1 MTDLADLRDAL
12 LPAARPLSGAVA
24 ADVAGVFGS
33 TPAARQIAWVRVM
46 KARVPAF
53 DALEPGDLAIV
64 PASVLDAVAPGPE
77 DRAAIVAALAATPVS
92 GVIVVDGDERAE
104 MVREV
109 GERLAAAGIPGVQV
123 HAADIAALERA
134 IIGFLVGRGAELERQ
149 AGLLE
154 SELQRRA
161 LEGGGPA
168 ALVAA
173 TATFLGRPVALE
185 SAAGRPL
192 AVHAPPTAPEGAAIA
207 TRYTARPRHV
217 AATRFPLPGTGG
229 TAGSGGSV
237 VLLGDAPVGD
247 LARVT
252 VERIGGLLALELAR
266 DDAVR
271 AAADTARRADTLPGA
286 GPPWVVLVARQRGT
300 TAEDEGPARRAARE
314 TLRHEIRLLAPAR
327 QMALRGDADS
337 LEVRAVLA
345 VARQAGERLSDDPGS
360 HPLAGRIAAILER
373 PVALSRP
380 FETPGDR
387 PAAEAEARATLEAA
401 LALAEPPRVA
411 RASWLPAYRLLGILH
426 NVPEG
431 GRLARALLE
440 PILAGRPDVRREHI
454 ATLRAVLD
462 HGGVNEA
469 ATALG
474 VHRNT
479 VAYRLRRIEGLTGWR
494 LSDPDLRLPL
504 ALAVRLV
511 QDEQV

>member
-1 MTDLADLRDAL
+1 VTDLADLREAL
-12 LPAARPLSGAVA
+12 LPAARPIGS
-24 ADVAGVFGS
+24 DVAG
-33 TPAARQIAWVRVM
+33 TRPIAWVRVM

-53 DALEPGDLAIV
+53 DALDPGDLAILQT
-64 PASVLDAVAPGPE
+64 SVLDAVAPSRE
-77 DRAAIVAALAATPVS
+77 DRSALVAGLAATPVS
-92 GVIVVDGDERAE
+92 GVIVVEGEERAAIVKE
-104 MVREV
+104 L
-109 GERLAAAGIPGVQV
+109 GELLAASAIPGLHVRV
-123 HAADIAALERA
+123 ADLAALERS
-134 IIGFLVGRGAELERQ
+134 IIGFLVARGAELERQ

-161 LEGGGPA
+161 LEGGGPS

-185 SAAGRPL
+185 SASGRPL

-207 TRYTARPRHV
+207 TRYQARPRTV
-217 AATRFPLPGTGG
+217 AAARFPLPATSGDGG
-229 TAGSGGSV
+229 RAGGSGGSL
-237 VLLGDAPVGD
+237 VLLGDGPIGD
-247 LARVT
+247 LVRVT

-266 DDAVR
+266 DEAVR
-271 AAADTARRADTLPGA
+271 AAADAARRADTLPAA

-300 TAEDEGPARRAARE
+300 SPEDEGQAQHVARE
-314 TLRHEIRLLAPAR
+314 ALRHEIRLLAPAR

-345 VARQAGERLSDDPGS
+345 VAAPAGQPASDDPVA
-360 HPLAGRIAAILER
+360 HPLAGRIAAILDR

-380 FETPGDR
+380 FSTPGDR

-401 LALAEPPRVA
+401 LALSDPPRVA
-411 RASWLPAYRLLGILH
+411 RASWLAAYRLLGVVH
-426 NVPEG
+426 NLPEG

-440 PILAGRPDVRREHI
+440 PILAGRPDVRREHV

-469 ATALG
+469 AAALG

-479 VAYRLRRIEGLTGWR
+479 IAYRLRRIERLTGWS

-511 QDEQV
+511 QDDQV

>member
-12 LPAARPLSGAVA
+12 LPAARPLGPAVA
-24 ADVAGVFGS
+24 TGG
-33 TPAARQIAWVRVM
+33 PRPIAWVRVM

-77 DRAAIVAALAATPVS
+77 ERAAIVAALAATPVS
-92 GVIVVDGDERAE
+92 GVIVVDGDERATL
-104 MVREV
+104 VTEV
-109 GERLAAAGIPGVQV
+109 GERLVAAGIPGI
-123 HAADIAALERA
+123 HARAADVAALERA
-134 IIGFLVGRGAELERQ
+134 IIGFLVARGAELERQ

-154 SELQRRA
+154 TELQRRA

-207 TRYTARPRHV
+207 TRYAARPRHV
-217 AATRFPLPGTGG
+217 AATRFPLPATGG
-229 TAGSGGSV
+229 AGGSL

-266 DDAVR
+266 DEAVR
-271 AAADTARRADTLPGA
+271 AAADTARRADTLPAA

-314 TLRHEIRLLAPAR
+314 ALRHEIRLLAPAR

-345 VARQAGERLSDDPGS
+345 VTRAAGERLSDDPTS
-360 HPLAGRIAAILER
+360 HPLAGRIAAILDR

-380 FETPGDR
+380 FEAPGDR

-411 RASWLPAYRLLGILH
+411 RASWLPAYRLLGVLH

-431 GRLARALLE
+431 ARLARALLE
-440 PILAGRPDVRREHI
+440 PILAGRPDVRREHV

-469 ATALG
+469 AAALG

-479 VAYRLRRIEGLTGWR
+479 VAYRLHRIEGLTGWR
-494 LSDPDLRLPL
+494 LSDPELRLPL
-504 ALAVRLV
+504 AVAVRLV
-511 QDEQV
+511 HDDQV

>member
-1 MTDLADLRDAL
+1 VTDLADLQAEL
-12 LPAARPLSGAVA
+12 LPAARPIGASDA
-24 ADVAGVFGS
+24 
-33 TPAARQIAWVRVM
+33 PARPIAWVRVM

-53 DALEPGDLAIV
+53 DALEPGDLAVV
-64 PASVLDAVAPGPE
+64 PASVLDAVAPSPD

-92 GVIVVDGDERAE
+92 GVVIVDGAERAGL
-104 MVREV
+104 VADL
-109 GERLAAAGIPGVQV
+109 GERLASAGIRGIQA
-123 HAADIAALERA
+123 HAADVAVLERA
-134 IIGFLVGRGAELERQ
+134 IIGFLVARGAELERQ

-192 AVHAPPTAPEGAAIA
+192 AVHAPATAPGGATIA
-207 TRYTARPRHV
+207 TRYAARPRHV
-217 AATRFPLPGTGG
+217 AAARFPLPAPGG
-229 TAGSGGSV
+229 SAGSAGSGSL

-247 LARVT
+247 LGRVT
-252 VERIGGLLALELAR
+252 IERIGGLLALELSR
-266 DDAVR
+266 DEAVR
-271 AAADTARRADTLPGA
+271 AAADTSRRADTLPTA

-314 TLRHEIRLLAPAR
+314 ALRHEIRLLAPAR

-345 VARQAGERLSDDPGS
+345 ASAAAGQPLGDDPAS
-360 HPLAGRIAAILER
+360 HPLAGRIASILDR
-373 PVALSRP
+373 PVALSKP
-380 FETPGDR
+380 FTAPGDR

-411 RASWLPAYRLLGILH
+411 RASWLAAYRLLGVVH
-426 NVPEG
+426 NLPEG

-440 PILAGRPDVRREHI
+440 PILAGRADVRREHI

-469 ATALG
+469 AAALG

-479 VAYRLRRIEGLTGWR
+479 VAYRLRRIERLTGWR
-494 LSDPDLRLPL
+494 LADPDLRLPL

-511 QDEQV
+511 QDDQV

>member
-1 MTDLADLRDAL
+1 MTDLADLRAAL
-12 LPAARPLSGAVA
+12 LPAARAIGA
-24 ADVAGVFGS
+24 ADAPVR
-33 TPAARQIAWVRVM
+33 PIAWVRVM

-53 DALEPGDLAIV
+53 DALEPGDLAVV
-64 PASVLDAVAPGPE
+64 PASVLDAVAPSPD

-92 GVIVVDGDERAE
+92 GVVVVDGTERAAI
-104 MVREV
+104 VDDLAA
-109 GERLAAAGIPGVQV
+109 RLTAAGIRAIQASAPDV
-123 HAADIAALERA
+123 AALERA
-134 IIGFLVGRGAELERQ
+134 IIGFLVARGAELERQ

-185 SAAGRPL
+185 SASGRPL
-192 AVHAPPTAPEGAAIA
+192 AVHAPATAPGGAAIA
-207 TRYTARPRHV
+207 TRYSARPRHV
-217 AATRFPLPGTGG
+217 AAARFPLPA
-229 TAGSGGSV
+229 TAGAGGSL
-237 VLLGDAPVGD
+237 VLLGEAPVGD
-247 LARVT
+247 LGRVT
-252 VERIGGLLALELAR
+252 IERIGGLLALELVR
-266 DDAVR
+266 DEAVR
-271 AAADTARRADTLPGA
+271 AAADTARRADTLPAA

-314 TLRHEIRLLAPAR
+314 ALRHEIRLLAPAR

-337 LEVRAVLA
+337 LEVRAVIA
-345 VARQAGERLSDDPGS
+345 VAAAAGAPLSDDPAS
-360 HPLAGRIAAILER
+360 HPLAGRIATILER

-380 FETPGDR
+380 FTAPGDR
-387 PAAEAEARATLEAA
+387 PAAEAEARATLEAS

-411 RASWLPAYRLLGILH
+411 RASWLAAYRLLGVLH
-426 NVPEG
+426 NLPEG

-440 PILAGRPDVRREHI
+440 PILAGRPDVRREHL

-469 ATALG
+469 AAALG

-479 VAYRLRRIEGLTGWR
+479 IAYRLRRIEGLTGWR
-494 LSDPDLRLPL
+494 LGDPDLRLPL

-511 QDEQV
+511 QDDQV